1 MPIQIPRREPTVAP
15 AGAQARTR
23 AATPPAAQVD
33 PQARFRRAKA
43 HCGACGEPWFGEVA
57 FCPYCGLPSANALAG
72 AARTPLLEVDFDPLD
87 ATPTPVARPVR
98 ARAPETRSSAR
109 RAETD
114 WMRWAQPVGLAL
126 VAAVFVFVA
135 GLLAV
140 TASKHVVPKAA
151 VTAPAGDA
159 ERSDTS
165 APNVEAAAS
174 TPAAPRV
181 VVAPR
186 PVPPPQV
193 TQPAQSR
200 VAAPAPSSVAAPAPP
215 PVAARTPQPQVAA
228 PAAPAQV
235 TTPAPPAQVTP
246 PTPAAQAAA
255 PAPPTQAAVPAP
267 QPGRNRALCSPASE
281 RAGLCSAQ

>member
-1 MPIQIPRREPTVAP
+1 MPIQIPRREPTAAP
-15 AGAQARTR
+15 AGAQVRTR
-23 AATPPAAQVD
+23 AASTPGVQVD

-57 FCPYCGLPSANALAG
+57 FCPYCGLPSTSALAG

-87 ATPTPVARPVR
+87 ATPTPVIARPVR
-98 ARAPETRSSAR
+98 PRASETRPPAT
-109 RAETD
+109 RAQTD

-151 VTAPAGDA
+151 VTAPPGDA
-159 ERSDTS
+159 ERIDTS

-174 TPAAPRV
+174 TPAAPGV
-181 VVAPR
+181 VVAPQAR
-186 PVPPPQV
+186 VEA
-193 TQPAQSR
+193 PAPRQR
-200 VAAPAPSSVAAPAPP
+200 AAPAQPQVAAPAPP
-215 PVAARTPQPQVAA
+215 PVAAPATQARVAVPPPQAQVAA
-228 PAAPAQV
+228 
-235 TTPAPPAQVTP
+235 PAPPAQVT
-246 PTPAAQAAA
+246 A
-255 PAPPTQAAVPAP
+255 PAPPAQAAPPTPSAQVAQPA